1 MPTEKTDRPSLHA
14 ETVTD
19 DSPASEVS
27 SSLATPTEDQQ
38 AQVAEAL
45 AYFREFHGSAS
56 GGAVC
61 TATDTRRTM
70 PETGRWFEGHPLR
83 SCRGIMGAAEDHAEF
98 LESLALSAVATATQR
113 GADVYVCPYPMRAA
127 GRKAGAA
134 TVRRHVHADIDGPI
148 DLDRVHSLG
157 ASAVASGSSTG
168 GRPHAHVYVR
178 LSRDVT
184 SEEHRTLCKALGQH
198 VGGPYADAGKIND
211 NDVLRVPGT
220 LNHKTTPP
228 RPVSWLGHPDDARTW
243 EPEELAQKLGVNLAA
258 DAEPERNEPRTVS
271 EPAPQQTP
279 GADDA
284 QHVARRVERLIQSV
298 RDAEEENG
306 NNTLNWAT
314 RIAGALHARYG
325 DEMVPEDKTRRA
337 FVETYTARERDP
349 RKVESKR
356 REGLGTVASGWR
368 DGLAN
373 PAEVLDRDREPV
385 PEVQQIASSAPERAE
400 GFSTAGD
407 DDAEPEEVPVF
418 ADLAAILSGELRTAE
433 PDAGPKLTDGTQ
445 RLYSGKVNSIFGDP
459 ESAKSR
465 FALVVQADSL
475 LSGGGAVFVDTD
487 HNGPELVLRFLAELG
502 VPEHVMI
509 ERLKYA
515 EPDDKA
521 ELLAVVDAVAAMDP
535 CPVVFDSVGENLGL
549 WGVSPNDDQG
559 FLEMNRATA
568 ARLARCGH
576 TVVTVD
582 HLAKNAESRGYG
594 ATGTAAKKR
603 AVDGAM
609 YEVRVRDEFS
619 PAEGGRSDMHLVKD
633 RSGGVRAQGVKRG
646 AVTFTFHLS
655 APDRDGRQKWTLTP
669 GTPEPTAE
677 EKHAAK
683 VSADVMLLDRL
694 DPPPKSK
701 NDVKARMSWGSDRAQ
716 VAWKEWRAVR
726 QNGGAA

>member
-1 MPTEKTDRPSLHA
+1 MPTEKTDRPGLHA

-19 DSPASEVS
+19 DSPASEVTF
-27 SSLATPTEDQQ
+27 SLATPIEDQQ

-45 AYFREFHGSAS
+45 AFFREFHGFPD
-56 GGAVC
+56 GGTVC
-61 TATDTRRTM
+61 PATDTRRANPT
-70 PETGRWFEGHPLR
+70 TGRWFEGDPLR

-134 TVRRHVHADIDGPI
+134 TVRRHAHADIDGPA
-148 DLDRVHSLG
+148 DLNQVRSLG
-157 ASAVASGSSTG
+157 ALAVASGSSTG
-168 GRPHAHVYVR
+168 DRPHAHVYVKLTR
-178 LSRDVT
+178 SVT
-184 SEEHRTLCKALGQH
+184 ANEHRLLCKALGQH
-198 VGGPYADAGKIND
+198 VGGHYADSGKIND

-220 LNHKTTPP
+220 LNYKTTPP
-228 RPVSWLGHPDDARTW
+228 RPVSWLVTPDHARTW
-243 EPEELAQKLGVNLAA
+243 EPEELARELGVSLDAE
-258 DAEPERNEPRTVS
+258 AEPERNEPPTAS

-279 GADDA
+279 DADDA

-298 RDAEEENG
+298 RDAEPGHG
-306 NNTLNWAT
+306 NNYLNWAAGIT
-314 RIAGALHARYG
+314 GALHARYG
-325 DEMVPEDKTRRA
+325 DETVPEDKTRRA
-337 FVETYTARERDP
+337 LVEAYTGREAQP
-349 RKVESKR
+349 GKVESKR
-356 REGLGTVASGWR
+356 REGQATVVSGWR
-368 DGLAN
+368 HGLAN

-385 PEVQQIASSAPERAE
+385 PEVQQIASAAPERSE
-400 GFSTAGD
+400 DFSTAGD
-407 DDAEPEEVPVF
+407 DDAEPEEVSVF
-418 ADLAAILSGELRTAE
+418 ADLAAILSGELRVAE
-433 PDAGPKLTDGTQ
+433 PDAGPKLTDGTH
-445 RLYSGKVNSIFGDP
+445 RLYAGKVNSVFGDP
-459 ESAKSR
+459 ESAKSLY
-465 FALVVQADSL
+465 ALTVLADSL

-487 HNGPELVLRFLAELG
+487 HNGPELVLRFLTALG

-521 ELLAVVDAVAAMDP
+521 ELLAVVDAVTAMDP

-568 ARLARCGH
+568 SRLARCGH
-576 TVVTVD
+576 TVITID

-646 AVTFTFHLS
+646 TVALTFHLS
-655 APDRDGRQKWTLTP
+655 APDRDGRQKWTLAP
-669 GTPEPTAE
+669 GTPEPTAQ
-677 EKHAAK
+677 EKRAAQ
-683 VSADVMLLDRL
+683 VSADVMLLNRL

-716 VAWKEWRAVR
+716 AAWKEWRESEES
-726 QNGGAA
+726 GGTE